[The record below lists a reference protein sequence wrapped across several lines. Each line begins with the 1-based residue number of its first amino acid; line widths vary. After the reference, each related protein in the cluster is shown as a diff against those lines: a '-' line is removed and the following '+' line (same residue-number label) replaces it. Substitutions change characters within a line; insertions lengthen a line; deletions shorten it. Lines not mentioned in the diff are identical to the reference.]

1 LLLFV
6 LENLMKTAIRMSVV
20 ALAALGAVGAFAQVG
35 DRWEPATPVTTN
47 LSRAEVQSQAAQAV
61 KEQIARGFINE
72 SGNYVTPA
80 ADAGV
85 KSREDVRAGRGD
97 LVNDPLYTRA

>member
-1 LLLFV
+1 
-6 LENLMKTAIRMSVV
+6 MKTAIRMTVV
-20 ALAALGAVGAFAQVG
+20 ALAAVGAVGAFAQVG

-47 LSRAEVQSQAAQAV
+47 LSRAEVQNQAAQAV

-80 ADAGV
+80 ADANTSV
-85 KSREDVRAGRGD
+85 KSREDMRAGRAD